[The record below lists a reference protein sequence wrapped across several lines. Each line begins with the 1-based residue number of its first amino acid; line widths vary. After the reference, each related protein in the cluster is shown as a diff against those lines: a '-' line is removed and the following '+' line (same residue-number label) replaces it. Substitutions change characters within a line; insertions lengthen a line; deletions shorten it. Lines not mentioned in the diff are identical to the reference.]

1 MLSQDEVKKLG
12 ELARIDLSPAEVA
25 KFQQDLSAVLEYV
38 EELKK
43 VDTAGILELAQ
54 VTGLEN
60 VFRQDEVDKLA
71 PVEDLFTNTP
81 EVKDGYVQVKA
92 IL

>member
-1 MLSQDEVKKLG
+1 MLTIEETKKIA
-12 ELARIDLSPAEVA
+12 ELARLDIEESELQ
-25 KFQQDLSAVLEYV
+25 KFQTGLSQVLEYV

-43 VDTAGILELAQ
+43 VDTEGVLELAQ

-60 VFRQDEVDKLA
+60 IFRTDEVVSLT
-71 PVEDLFTNTP
+71 PPETLFENTP
-81 EVKDGYVQVKA
+81 EVKDGYVKVKA